1 METTLD
7 LAPAQRWVAEMQ
19 ELRDHYAGICTH
31 TAHAERLELLPCYDD
46 AAAKY
51 QLIDKAITDAHES
64 IQKAINAG
72 TLTATKLKE
81 ILAHYTTIDG
91 MYHQGGDSN
100 A

>member
-7 LAPAQRWVAEMQ
+7 LTPVQRWTAEMQ
-19 ELRDHYAGICTH
+19 DLRDHYAGICTH

-51 QLIDKAITDAHES
+51 QLIDEAITDAYES
-64 IQKAINAG
+64 IQKAISAS

-81 ILAHYTTIDG
+81 ILAHYTTVVS
-91 MYHQGGDSN
+91 MHHYGGDSN
-100 A
+100 G

>member
-19 ELRDHYAGICTH
+19 NARDHQANICAYMKHDGREGTV
-31 TAHAERLELLPCYDD
+31 LLYDD